1 MAKYERKTELRA
13 EAAFGELE
21 AAAKASRGGHG
32 WPTGFKPVG
41 RWDDAFKETYCRL
54 CVWLPKLE
62 DKPAAWT
69 ALMQTWLQA
78 AGIPCPNGAFAHGM
92 AVRIGRPRSPLG
104 SLAYYYHVVVGL
116 GYATTAKKLLP
127 KEYLQ
132 NPQGTKDRIVS
143 LIKTYKSTN
152 EPTDRLEDL
161 ARGMLGLQPDGTLP
175 EEPIPDDVWE
185 ELQSPDVDH
194 DPDE

>member
-1 MAKYERKTELRA
+1 
-13 EAAFGELE
+13 
-21 AAAKASRGGHG
+21 
-32 WPTGFKPVG
+32 
-41 RWDDAFKETYCRL
+41 
-54 CVWLPKLE
+54 
-62 DKPAAWT
+62 
-69 ALMQTWLQA
+69 
-78 AGIPCPNGAFAHGM
+78 M
-92 AVRIGRPRSPLG
+92 AVRIGRPPSPLG
-104 SLAYYYHVVVGL
+104 SLAYYYHVIVGL

-127 KEYLQ
+127 NEYSQ

-175 EEPIPDDVWE
+175 DEPVPDDVWDE
-185 ELQSPDVDH
+185 FHSP